1 MRFMNILILKRF
13 RPPVKGKADIAC
25 HVELT
30 IDVLTTKLA
39 WFSNSN
45 ARRKA
50 WVDEVTEKIAEGE
63 FHSHWRY
70 LIESAQ
76 EV

>member
-1 MRFMNILILKRF
+1 MRFLNTIILQRF
-13 RPPVKGKADIAC
+13 RPPVKGKADAAH

-30 IDVLTTKLA
+30 TEVLTAKLK
-39 WFSNSN
+39 WFNDSN
-45 ARRKA
+45 AKRKV
-50 WVDEVTEKIAEGE
+50 WVQEATEKLGEGE

-76 EV
+76 GV